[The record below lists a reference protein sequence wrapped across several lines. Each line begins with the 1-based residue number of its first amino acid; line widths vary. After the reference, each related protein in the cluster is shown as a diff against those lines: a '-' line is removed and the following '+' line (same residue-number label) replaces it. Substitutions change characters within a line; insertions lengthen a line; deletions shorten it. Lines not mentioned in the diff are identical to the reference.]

1 MEKKLS
7 KKLDELAEEQKKLKK
22 SQYSIIAYLAEL
34 VSLLKK
40 NSKR

>member
-1 MEKKLS
+1 MMEKKL
-7 KKLDELAEEQKKLKK
+7 KKKIDEIADEQKKLKK

-40 NSKR
+40 K